1 MALTLRIV
9 GSLGESLANRK
20 LDPADYF
27 RVARDTGV
35 LGWLHMVT
43 RAILASCG
51 LLWLLWSHRSDQ
63 SSRGEAHNRN
73 VRALHLAFAA
83 GPVPVY
89 YSAGFEAR
97 ALRYQKAIT
106 HFCCLVRHHP
116 RGAFEHEDTD
126 E

>member
-27 RVARDTGV
+27 RVARDT
-35 LGWLHMVT
+35 
-43 RAILASCG
+43 AILASCG